1 MSESVSM
8 VERYT
13 MSEDE
18 TELNYEIVITDPDNL
33 WSRQSGITPGSIY
46 QAMRCCGYRARRT
59 FRVRSSRLRDFNI
72 QMMSNSIAKAAI
84 CLLVAASAANAQ
96 GPDGSRPNF
105 LVILG
110 DDMGVETLASFG
122 VGTQTPRTATLDALA
137 ERGVRFNSMWSQAM
151 CSPTRAT
158 ILTGRYGFR
167 TGVGGPTGDN
177 VARGA
182 MPEPPPGTGRSH
194 RVRHGRGHG
203 NGRDGRGYRHRRPV
217 GGLPWTNSRSPR
229 YSTHVRTSATTR
241 PAIGK
246 WHLADVRNGWQD
258 HPNLVGFD
266 HFSGLVRCCVESYF
280 AWVHLENGEFSTR
293 TGYAVSDKVDDA
305 IEWLGDA
312 SEREAPWFLWLAF
325 NTPHTPIHM
334 PPRDLLQSDFS
345 DFVEADA
352 EQGDPRYFDAM
363 MEAMDTEIGRLLD
376 HIGTTVLENTHVLF
390 IGDNGTG
397 SNAVR
402 APFRPGFAK
411 GSVYNGGIHVP
422 FIVAGP
428 GVASGASADALVN
441 SADLFA
447 TILELAGIDIAE
459 AVPAGIALDSVSLV
473 PYLSDP
479 GRESIR
485 EWIYADA
492 FSTELGVRSG
502 EYTMRNDRYKLLV
515 DQGVEH
521 FFDLQEDPYEHSDL
535 MAGDLSEEQQ
545 AQLDALRAQIDALH
559 GSEG

>member
-1 MSESVSM
+1 MRKIAVM
-8 VERYT
+8 V
-13 MSEDE
+13 
-18 TELNYEIVITDPDNL
+18 
-33 WSRQSGITPGSIY
+33 
-46 QAMRCCGYRARRT
+46 
-59 FRVRSSRLRDFNI
+59 
-72 QMMSNSIAKAAI
+72 
-84 CLLVAASAANAQ
+84 LLVAASAANAQ
-96 GPDGSRPNF
+96 APDGSRANI

-137 ERGVRFNSMWSQAM
+137 ERGVRFTNMWSQSM

-177 VARGA
+177 IARGP
-182 MPEPPPGTGRSH
+182 MPEPPPVPAGVVEFGMGAGMGMGAMGAGTDTGGRW
-194 RVRHGRGHG
+194 GIAL
-203 NGRDGRGYRHRRPV
+203 DEFT
-217 GGLPWTNSRSPR
+217 LTQ
-229 YSTHVRTSATTR
+229 AFATR
-241 PAIGK
+241 PDLGYDKAAIGK
-246 WHLADVRNGWQD
+246 WHLSDVRNGWQD

-293 TGYAVSDKVDDA
+293 TGYAVSDKVDEA
-305 IEWLGDA
+305 IEWLGDP
-312 SEREAPWFLWLAF
+312 SERDAPWFLWLAF

-334 PPRDLLQSDFS
+334 PPADLLQSDFS

-363 MEAMDTEIGRLLD
+363 MEAMDTEIGRLFD
-376 HIGTTVLENTHVLF
+376 HIGAEVLENTHVLF

-422 FIVAGP
+422 FMVAGP
-428 GVASGASADALVN
+428 GVARGVAADALVN

-459 AVPAGIALDSVSLV
+459 AVPEGVVLDSVSLV

-485 EWIYADA
+485 EWVYADA
-492 FSTELGVRSG
+492 FFTELGVRSG
-502 EYTMRNDRYKLLV
+502 AYAMRNDRYKLLV

-521 FFDLQEDPYEHSDL
+521 FFDLQADPYEHNDL
-535 MAGDLSEEQQ
+535 MAGELSEEEQ

>member
-1 MSESVSM
+1 MRKIAVM
-8 VERYT
+8 V
-13 MSEDE
+13 
-18 TELNYEIVITDPDNL
+18 
-33 WSRQSGITPGSIY
+33 
-46 QAMRCCGYRARRT
+46 
-59 FRVRSSRLRDFNI
+59 
-72 QMMSNSIAKAAI
+72 
-84 CLLVAASAANAQ
+84 LLVAASAANAQ
-96 GPDGSRPNF
+96 APDGSRANI

-137 ERGVRFNSMWSQAM
+137 ERGVRFTNMWSQSM

-177 VARGA
+177 IARGP
-182 MPEPPPGTGRSH
+182 MPEPPPVPAGVVEFGMGAGMGMGAMGAGSDAGGRW
-194 RVRHGRGHG
+194 GIAL
-203 NGRDGRGYRHRRPV
+203 DEFT
-217 GGLPWTNSRSPR
+217 LTQ
-229 YSTHVRTSATTR
+229 AFATR
-241 PAIGK
+241 PDLGYDEAAIGK
-246 WHLADVRNGWQD
+246 WHLSDVRNGWQD

-293 TGYAVSDKVDDA
+293 TGYAVSDKVDEA
-305 IEWLGDA
+305 IEWLGDP
-312 SEREAPWFLWLAF
+312 SERDAPWFLWLAF

-334 PPRDLLQSDFS
+334 PPADLLQSDFS

-363 MEAMDTEIGRLLD
+363 MEAMDTEIGRLFD
-376 HIGTTVLENTHVLF
+376 HIGAEVLENTHVLF

-422 FIVAGP
+422 FMVAGP
-428 GVASGASADALVN
+428 GVARGVAADALVN

-459 AVPAGIALDSVSLV
+459 AVPEGVVLDSVSLV

-485 EWIYADA
+485 EWVYADA
-492 FSTELGVRSG
+492 FFTELGVRSG
-502 EYTMRNDRYKLLV
+502 AYAMRNDRYKLLV

-521 FFDLQEDPYEHSDL
+521 FFDLQADPYEHNDL
-535 MAGDLSEEQQ
+535 MAGELSEEEQ

>member
-1 MSESVSM
+1 
-8 VERYT
+8 
-13 MSEDE
+13 
-18 TELNYEIVITDPDNL
+18 
-33 WSRQSGITPGSIY
+33 
-46 QAMRCCGYRARRT
+46 
-59 FRVRSSRLRDFNI
+59 
-72 QMMSNSIAKAAI
+72 MMSNSIAKAAI

-182 MPEPPPGTGRSH
+182 MPEPPPVPAGAIEFGMGAGMGMGAMGAGTGTG
-194 RVRHGRGHG
+194 GRWGITL
-203 NGRDGRGYRHRRPV
+203 DEFTLTQV
-217 GGLPWTNSRSPR
+217 LD
-229 YSTHVRTSATTR
+229 TR
-241 PAIGK
+241 PDLGYDKAAIGK

>member
-1 MSESVSM
+1 M
-8 VERYT
+8 RAQRRW
-13 MSEDE
+13 
-18 TELNYEIVITDPDNL
+18 PD
-33 WSRQSGITPGSIY
+33 RRKMR
-46 QAMRCCGYRARRT
+46 AM
-59 FRVRSSRLRDFNI
+59 
-72 QMMSNSIAKAAI
+72 AAI

-96 GPDGSRPNF
+96 GPDGPRPNI

-137 ERGVRFNSMWSQAM
+137 ERGVRFTNMWSQAM

-177 VARGA
+177 EARGP
-182 MPEPPPGTGRSH
+182 MPEPPPVPAGVVEFGMGAGMGMGKGFTFTGSAVGARWGIAPDEITLTQVLAD
-194 RVRHGRGHG
+194 RPEL
-203 NGRDGRGYRHRRPV
+203 GYDK
-217 GGLPWTNSRSPR
+217 
-229 YSTHVRTSATTR
+229 A
-241 PAIGK
+241 AIGK
-246 WHLADVRNGWQD
+246 WHLSDVRNGWQD

-266 HFSGLVRCCVESYF
+266 HFSGLVRCCPESYF

-293 TGYAVSDKVDDA
+293 SGYAVTDKVDDA
-305 IEWLGDA
+305 IEWLGNP
-312 SEREAPWFLWLAF
+312 SERDAPWFLWLAF

-345 DFVEADA
+345 DFGEADA
-352 EQGDPRYFDAM
+352 EQQDPRFFDAM

-376 HIGTTVLENTHVLF
+376 HIGPDVLDNTYVLF

-402 APFRPGFAK
+402 APFRPGYAK
-411 GSVYNGGIHVP
+411 GTLYNGGIHVP
-422 FIVAGP
+422 FMIAGP
-428 GVASGASADALVN
+428 GVASGAASDALVN

-447 TILELAGIDIAE
+447 TLLELAGVDSAE
-459 AVPAGIALDSVSLV
+459 AVPEGTTVDSVSLV

-479 GRESIR
+479 DHESIR
-485 EWIYADA
+485 EWVYADA
-492 FSTELGVRSG
+492 FTTDAGVESG
-502 EYTMRNDRYKLLV
+502 AYTMRNQRYKLLV

-521 FFDLQEDPYEHSDL
+521 FFDLQADSYEHNDL
-535 MAGDLSEEQQ
+535 MIGDLSEEEQ
-545 AQLDALRAQIDALH
+545 AQLDSLRAQIAALH